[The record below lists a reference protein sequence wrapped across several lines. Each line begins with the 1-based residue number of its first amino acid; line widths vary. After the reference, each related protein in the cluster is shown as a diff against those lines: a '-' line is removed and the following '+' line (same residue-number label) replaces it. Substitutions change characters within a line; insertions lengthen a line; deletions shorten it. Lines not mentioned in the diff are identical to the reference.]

1 MDAARGASFASDQD
15 EGSQRGSRRPIPP
28 LVPKI
33 QVTTTNE
40 GAKAQGGLT
49 PDFLALSHQVKR
61 LLHRDLARL
70 HGFCFWQRNG
80 QYAIVDFRADSR
92 HIDRWIKFV
101 DAPEIV
107 RLDLPIDQFSSEFGW
122 LPTT

>member
-1 MDAARGASFASDQD
+1 MASSSLIPNRRTLGLRATKQKFI
-15 EGSQRGSRRPIPP
+15 GPYSQRIACELIDVSGP
-28 LVPKI
+28 LGTGP
-33 QVTTTNE
+33 
-40 GAKAQGGLT
+40 LR
-49 PDFLALSHQVKR
+49 SHQAKR

-101 DAPEIV
+101 DAP
-107 RLDLPIDQFSSEFGW
+107 GW
-122 LPTT
+122 PSV